1 MHRSGRRKVSGFEKD
16 LCFDKGIYLFALCQQ
31 ADLRNLIL
39 RGCSADYDL
48 RKDEMSEPDE
58 ELNQPASPTTDQQ
71 LRKIKEYLL
80 ESW

>member
-1 MHRSGRRKVSGFEKD
+1 MKKICVLIKEFTSLHYANRLIVIEAVF
-16 LCFDKGIYLFALCQQ
+16 
-31 ADLRNLIL
+31 RNLFL
-39 RGCSADYDL
+39 RGCSADYNL